1 MKRSSLALGEAQP
14 EAANRF
20 PLEKILKGAKIAEI
34 STQDADPWE
43 DPMKQRFI
51 MTAFG
56 KDRPGIVADVTRL
69 LYENGCNLEDNSMT
83 LLADEFTLILLF
95 TASAGEVEEQLIREC
110 RRLEREKGISAFMRP
125 LEGRKGTPPADFT
138 AATLHVEGL
147 DQAGIVYKVSQ
158 FLADRGINIVDLKSA
173 VQASPESGAAIYR
186 MDIAVQIPAG
196 TSLTTVETDLVAVA
210 EELHVEI
217 SLTR

>member
-1 MKRSSLALGEAQP
+1 M
-14 EAANRF
+14 
-20 PLEKILKGAKIAEI
+20 
-34 STQDADPWE
+34 D
-43 DPMKQRFI
+43 QRFI

-95 TASAGEVEEQLIREC
+95 TAKGGEVEEQLARDC
-110 RRLEREKGISAFMRP
+110 RRLEREKGISAFLRP
-125 LEGRKGTPPADFT
+125 LDARKGGAPAVFT
-138 AATLHVEGL
+138 AATLHVEGM

-158 FLADRGINIVDLKSA
+158 FLADRGINIVDLKST

-186 MDIAVQIPAG
+186 MDIAVQIPATTTLAKIESG
-196 TSLTTVETDLVAVA
+196 LTAVA

-217 SLTR
+217 TLGK